1 MQACISSRAAFGC
14 KATVRPAQA
23 NRTFLTVCNVQ
34 DVKGTVVSTAM
45 DKTVVVAVERFRAD
59 ETYEK
64 RVRITKRYFAH
75 DEKGDAKMGDFVL
88 LKGTRPLSKTK
99 RFAVAEVLRKAE

>member
-1 MQACISSRAAFGC
+1 MQAIRQVNSVRVSARPSRAAL
-14 KATVRPAQA
+14 V
-23 NRTFLTVCNVQ
+23 VCNVQ

-45 DKTVVVAVERFRAD
+45 DKSVVVEVERFRQD

-64 RVRITKRYFAH
+64 RVRVTKRYIAH
-75 DEKGDAKMGDFVL
+75 DEDGSANDGDFVL

-99 RFAVAEVLRKAE
+99 RFTVAEVLRKAQ